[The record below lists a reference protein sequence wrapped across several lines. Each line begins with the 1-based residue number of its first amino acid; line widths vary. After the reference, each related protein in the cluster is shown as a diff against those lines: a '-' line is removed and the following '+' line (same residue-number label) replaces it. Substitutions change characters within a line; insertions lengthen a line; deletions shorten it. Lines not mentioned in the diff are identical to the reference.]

1 MQPSLRLGRL
11 GGIEIG
17 IHYTWLLIAV
27 LLTGS
32 FSGYFSN
39 TYTHWPLRTTW
50 SAAIVISVLFFASII
65 LHEMAHALVAKAY
78 GMQVRTITLFA
89 LGGVA
94 HIEKQAA
101 TAAAEFWM
109 GLAGPV
115 MSARSASYAD
125 G

>member
-32 FSGYFSN
+32 FFGYFSN
-39 TYTHWPLRTTW
+39 TYPHWSLRTTW
-50 SAAIVISVLFFASII
+50 SAAIVISVLFFGSII

-89 LGGVA
+89 LAFIFVSTHYIGDCPMPLSNKSLNVRNRTD
-94 HIEKQAA
+94 E
-101 TAAAEFWM
+101 
-109 GLAGPV
+109 GLFIP
-115 MSARSASYAD
+115 
-125 G
+125 